1 MAIEHKAFSGGKEID
16 GFYSGGKEI
25 QEIWGGDTLL
35 WRKKE
40 EVVAEDQ
47 WWGEYDLYA
56 RFKNPAPYKRAEV
69 GFTTQGR
76 DAPQSYNLAFGFC
89 TRVVNGIYMVTAA
102 AVDNYVL
109 TGQYHNDISMVP
121 ACYYSNTA
129 DIGGQVL
136 AYPGID
142 YVDDTASKWDALLKE
157 YRLYTKSESEPI
169 YSWGGAFEEKPF
181 WFKDSDKQAGVFDVS
196 TPQVVSDEETGKYY
210 YYPARLFSNVR
221 DMKNWLLVMRN
232 NPDKW
237 WTDK

>member
-1 MAIEHKAFSGGKEID
+1 MAIEYKAFSGGKEID

-40 EVVAEDQ
+40 EVVEEDQ

-56 RFKNPAPYKRAEV
+56 RFKNPTPYKRAEV

-121 ACYYSNTA
+121 ACCYSMTA
-129 DIGGQVL
+129 NIGDQILEYPYTLSGGPNRDDVL
-136 AYPGID
+136 E
-142 YVDDTASKWDALLKE
+142 E

-196 TPQVVSDEETGKYY
+196 TP
-210 YYPARLFSNVR
+210 R
-221 DMKNWLLVMRN
+221 
-232 NPDKW
+232 
-237 WTDK
+237 

>member
-1 MAIEHKAFSGGKEID
+1 MAIEYKAFVAGKEVD
-16 GFYSGGKEI
+16 SFYSGGKEI

-40 EVVAEDQ
+40 DVVEEDQ

-69 GFTTQGR
+69 GFTIQGK
-76 DAPQSYNLAFGFC
+76 DAFKSYDMAFGFC
-89 TRVVNGIYMVTAA
+89 TRVVNGIYMVTVGV
-102 AVDNYVL
+102 VDNYVL
-109 TGQYHNDISMVP
+109 TGQYLNDISMIP
-121 ACYYSNTA
+121 ACWYSMTTNSGDRILEYPYTLS
-129 DIGGQVL
+129 GGPNRDDVL
-136 AYPGID
+136 E
-142 YVDDTASKWDALLKE
+142 E

-181 WFKDSDKQAGVFDVS
+181 WFKDSDKQAGIFDVS

>member
-1 MAIEHKAFSGGKEID
+1 MIYKAFLNRQEITGFPVNGKETT
-16 GFYSGGKEI
+16 EI
-25 QEIWGGDTLL
+25 YGGDTLL

-40 EVVAEDQ
+40 EVIEEQ

-56 RFKNPAPYKRAEV
+56 RFKDPTPYKRAEV
-69 GFTTQGR
+69 GFVAHPEYGYHE
-76 DAPQSYNLAFGFC
+76 YNLAFGFC

-109 TGQYHNDISMVP
+109 TGFYSNRISMVP
-121 ACYYSNTA
+121 ACWYNMTTNNGDRMLEYLWDS
-129 DIGGQVL
+129 
-136 AYPGID
+136 PGLNK
-142 YVDDTASKWDALLKE
+142 DDVMKE

-169 YSWGGAFEEKPF
+169 YSWGAAFEEKPF

-196 TPQVVSDEETGKYY
+196 TPQVLSDEETGKNY

-221 DMKNWLLVMRN
+221 DMKKWLLEMRN

>member
-1 MAIEHKAFSGGKEID
+1 MIYKAFLNRQEITGFPVNGKETTEI
-16 GFYSGGKEI
+16 YGGN
-25 QEIWGGDTLL
+25 TLL
-35 WRKKE
+35 WKKKKE
-40 EVVAEDQ
+40 VIEEYQ
-47 WWGEYDLYA
+47 LWGEYDLYA
-56 RFKNPAPYKRAEV
+56 RFKDPTPYKRAEV

-76 DAPQSYNLAFGFC
+76 DADHSYQLAFGFC

-102 AVDNYVL
+102 AVDDYVL
-109 TGQYHNDISMVP
+109 TGQIHNDISMVP
-121 ACYYSNTA
+121 ACWYGMTA
-129 DIGGQVL
+129 KPEDQMFKFPWDLTGGSSK
-136 AYPGID
+136 
-142 YVDDTASKWDALLKE
+142 DDVLKE

-221 DMKNWLLVMRN
+221 DMKNWLLEMRN

>member
-1 MAIEHKAFSGGKEID
+1 MAIEYKAFSGGKEID

-40 EVVAEDQ
+40 EVVVEDQ

-69 GFTTQGR
+69 CFTVQYKYGVKY
-76 DAPQSYNLAFGFC
+76 YNLAYGFC
-89 TRVVNGIYMVTAA
+89 VRVVNGIYMVTVA
-102 AVDNYVL
+102 AVDNSKLEGIYYNGDTSIVPTWRL
-109 TGQYHNDISMVP
+109 TTDTGDTEFAYSDSANWDDILKK
-121 ACYYSNTA
+121 YSLYNTNPENA
-129 DIGGQVL
+129 
-136 AYPGID
+136 PF
-142 YVDDTASKWDALLKE
+142 
-157 YRLYTKSESEPI
+157 

-181 WFKDSDKQAGVFDVS
+181 WFKDSDKQAGVFDVTS
-196 TPQVVSDEETGKYY
+196 PKIAGSDEPEGKYY
-210 YYPARLFSNVR
+210 YYPSRLFSSVGA
-221 DMKNWLLVMRN
+221 MKRWLLDMYN